1 MPRVAKP
8 LTAAFVKTAPP
19 GRYADGANLYLLVRS
34 PERKYWCFRYRINGR
49 AREIGLGA
57 AAGSTAIP
65 LASPKTDK
73 PDKNAPI
80 PKPDDDNAPK
90 PIRGARE
97 RARELYDQLRDGHD
111 PLELRRAKATA
122 KRLKDAKT
130 VTFKQ
135 EAEAY
140 IEAHSVSWSN
150 KKHRAQWAS
159 TLEEH
164 VYPKLAQ
171 VPVSAINADLVL
183 SVLKPIWSTIPAT
196 AGRVRGRIEAILDFA
211 KAAGHREGENPARWK
226 GGLKHSLPAVAKV
239 KRVEHHAAL
248 KIDDIGRFMADLRS
262 LKGVSARALEFCV
275 LTCARS
281 NEVRGG
287 TWAEV
292 NLRDK
297 VWTIPANR
305 IKGGREHRVPLT
317 DRALKILGKPGAG
330 ALFPGLSHSSMSR
343 VLSRLGYDATVHGTA
358 RSTFRDWAAERTNF
372 PTEVCE
378 LALAHSVGSKVEQAY
393 RRGDQFQKR
402 RALAE
407 AWAAFCATTEP
418 ATGGNVVA
426 IRS

>member
-1 MPRVAKP
+1 
-8 LTAAFVKTAPP
+8 LT
-19 GRYADGANLYLLVRS
+19 D
-34 PERKYWCFRYRINGR
+34 
-49 AREIGLGA
+49 
-57 AAGSTAIP
+57 
-65 LASPKTDK
+65 
-73 PDKNAPI
+73 
-80 PKPDDDNAPK
+80 
-90 PIRGARE
+90 
-97 RARELYDQLRDGHD
+97 
-111 PLELRRAKATA
+111 AKA
-122 KRLKDAKT
+122 

-171 VPVSAINADLVL
+171 VSVSEINADLVL
-183 SVLKPIWSTIPAT
+183 SVLRPIWSTIPAT

-287 TWAEV
+287 TWGEV

-297 VWTIPANR
+297 VWTIAAER
-305 IKGGREHRVPLT
+305 MKGGREHRVPLT

-330 ALFPGLSHSSMSR
+330 ALLPGLSHSSMSR
-343 VLSRLGYDATVHGTA
+343 VLSRLGYDATVHGM

-372 PTEVCE
+372 PSEVAE
-378 LALAHSVGSKVEQAY
+378 LALAHAIGSKVEAAY
-393 RRGDQFQKR
+393 RRGDQFEKR
-402 RALAE
+402 RALANE
-407 AWAAFCATTEP
+407 WARFLSASP